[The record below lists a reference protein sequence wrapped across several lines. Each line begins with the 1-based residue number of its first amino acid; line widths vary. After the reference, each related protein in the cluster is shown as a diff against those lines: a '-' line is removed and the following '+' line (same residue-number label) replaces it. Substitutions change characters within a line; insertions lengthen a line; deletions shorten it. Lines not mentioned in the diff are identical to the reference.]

1 VSPDTRESRLLQTFA
16 KLADTLVA
24 HYDVVDMLQLLV
36 DTCNDVFDTGA
47 AGILLV
53 GDTGELEVIAS
64 TSEASRIVETLQ
76 LAAEAGPCIESFRTG
91 KVVSVPDIASSP
103 AAWSAFSDGALG
115 EGFRAAVAVPM
126 RLRETNIGSLNL
138 LMTTPGGLDES
149 DLVAAQA
156 LADVATIGI
165 LHEQSMRQG
174 ASLTHQLQT
183 ALNRRVVI
191 EQAKGVVS
199 QSNSVGMDE
208 AFQLIRG
215 YARAHQVSVSS
226 VAERLV
232 NMTLSLDDEDTPTP

>member
-1 VSPDTRESRLLQTFA
+1 VSSGTRESLLLETFA

-24 HYDVVDMLQLLV
+24 DYDVVDMLQLLV
-36 DTCNDVFDTGA
+36 DTCNEAFETGA

-76 LAAEAGPCIESFRTG
+76 LGAEAGPCIESFRTG
-91 KVVSVPDIASSP
+91 KVVSISDIAAAP
-103 AAWSAFSDGALG
+103 AAWSAFREGALG
-115 EGFRAAVAVPM
+115 QGFRAAVALPM
-126 RLRETNIGSLNL
+126 RLRETTIGSLNL
-138 LMTTPGGLDES
+138 LMTTPGTLDQS

-174 ASLTHQLQT
+174 AALTHQLQT
-183 ALNRRVVI
+183 ALNRRIVI
-191 EQAKGVVS
+191 EQAKGVVA
-199 QSNSVGMDE
+199 QTNTVGMDE
-208 AFQLIRG
+208 AFQLIRS

-232 NMTLSLDDEDTPTP
+232 NMTLSLDDESPSTP